1 MNTKVSLLRRI
12 AVSVLG
18 IVFAAALALA
28 LTFTGSTAYAASDR
42 YDVTATVRNIS
53 PGVNETEYY
62 TNTTENNDQVVAR
75 AITVDLS
82 ENTLIAGYK
91 DYDTSGKWGMQ
102 SVREQAAAA
111 ESARGV
117 NVVAAVNGDFYN
129 MGTGQPTGVLV
140 MGGKLVNDAAGR
152 NYFAILKDGTAVIR
166 SGSLQ
171 GDEAEALGGDLM
183 LIRDGE
189 IAAVGNDSY
198 YTTKQPRTAVGV
210 TAKGQVVIVV
220 ADGRQSPYSS
230 GYTYAELAEK
240 MFELD
245 CVDAIN
251 LDGGGSTTYL
261 AKYAG
266 TDELTLANS
275 PSDGQ

>member
-82 ENTLIAGYK
+82 QKNTLIAGYK

-111 ESARGV
+111 ESAR
-117 NVVAAVNGDFYN
+117 
-129 MGTGQPTGVLV
+129 
-140 MGGKLVNDAAGR
+140 
-152 NYFAILKDGTAVIR
+152 
-166 SGSLQ
+166 
-171 GDEAEALGGDLM
+171 
-183 LIRDGE
+183 
-189 IAAVGNDSY
+189 AVG
-198 YTTKQPRTAVGV
+198 R
-210 TAKGQVVIVV
+210 
-220 ADGRQSPYSS
+220 
-230 GYTYAELAEK
+230 
-240 MFELD
+240 
-245 CVDAIN
+245 
-251 LDGGGSTTYL
+251 
-261 AKYAG
+261 
-266 TDELTLANS
+266 
-275 PSDGQ
+275 